1 MVAGETESGSRER
14 RDAMES
20 RGVGASLE
28 RQLKVIVLDASP
40 TTRKILEVILRRE
53 GHQVVCFDDPLE
65 ALRFLSRHG
74 PADLLFLGIDLPKMD
89 GFNVLK
95 YLKGEARFHSMVSIA
110 ILSEQDGVLSRVKA
124 RLAGAQ
130 QVMLKPLVQQRIV
143 AMVSGYR
150 LSISDRRQ
158 VGEQRALSM
167 TMVRRYPVGK
177 RVRNPTPGM
186 AGACS
191 EG

>member
-1 MVAGETESGSRER
+1 MK
-14 RDAMES
+14 
-20 RGVGASLE
+20 
-28 RQLKVIVLDASP
+28 RQLRVIVLDISP
-40 TTRKILEVILRRE
+40 TSRKILEVILRRE

-110 ILSEQDGVLSRVKA
+110 LLSEQDGVLSRVKA

-130 QVMLKPLVQQRIV
+130 QVMLKPLVRQRIV
-143 AMVSGYR
+143 ALVSWYR
-150 LSISDRRQ
+150 LGISDP
-158 VGEQRALSM
+158 EADL
-167 TMVRRYPVGK
+167 
-177 RVRNPTPGM
+177 
-186 AGACS
+186 
-191 EG
+191 

>member
-1 MVAGETESGSRER
+1 MER
-14 RDAMES
+14 
-20 RGVGASLE
+20 RGVGTSLE
-28 RQLKVIVLDASP
+28 RQLRVIVLDASP

-74 PADLLFLGIDLPKMD
+74 PADLLFLGIDLPKVD

-110 ILSEQDGVLSRVKA
+110 LLSEQDGILSGVKA

-130 QVMLKPLVQQRIV
+130 QVMLKPLERQRIV
-143 AMVSGYR
+143 TLLSGYR
-150 LSISDRRQ
+150 LSISDPEASR
-158 VGEQRALSM
+158 
-167 TMVRRYPVGK
+167 
-177 RVRNPTPGM
+177 
-186 AGACS
+186 
-191 EG
+191 